1 MTSSCG
7 LCPPALIENC
17 SIQNFDVC
25 AECDVNF
32 SASEDGSLCLE
43 TDLGCAEDEESNVNG
58 NCVVPQ

>member
-32 SASEDGSLCLE
+32 SASLDGSLCLI
-43 TDLGCAEDEESNVNG
+43 DGCAEGEESNVNG